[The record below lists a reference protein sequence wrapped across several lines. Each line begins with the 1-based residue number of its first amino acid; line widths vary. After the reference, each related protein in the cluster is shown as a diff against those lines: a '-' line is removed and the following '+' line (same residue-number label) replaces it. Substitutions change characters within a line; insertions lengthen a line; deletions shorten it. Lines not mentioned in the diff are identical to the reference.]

1 MNQYRQLT
9 EQEIDLL
16 ESNSCWSEDWTRVL
30 VAEDFRANY
39 FHRVMFYGDIRLG
52 NFEKNVEVSKG
63 FVKHSGINNATLR
76 NVSVGDNCL
85 IENIGNY
92 INNYK
97 LPELNNTVTA
107 ALNTANLAST
117 VWLSQFGVREAV
129 WTEEKNYDPI
139 VKPYLSVNEY
149 Y

>member
-92 INNYK
+92 INN
-97 LPELNNTVTA
+97 
-107 ALNTANLAST
+107 
-117 VWLSQFGVREAV
+117 
-129 WTEEKNYDPI
+129 
-139 VKPYLSVNEY
+139 
-149 Y
+149 

>member
-92 INNYK
+92 INNYTIGDDTYISNVCTMETTEGATYGEGH
-97 LPELNNTVTA
+97 LI
-107 ALNTANLAST
+107 ST
-117 VWLSQFGVREAV
+117 RWARA
-129 WTEEKNYDPI
+129 T
-139 VKPYLSVNEY
+139 
-149 Y
+149 